1 MKRLARGVLLLA
13 LVPSLGGCS
22 LFAGL
27 TQSVGSLLAVAI
39 SLAAIAAPFVL
50 SYYLY
55 KK

>member
-1 MKRLARGVLLLA
+1 MKRLVRAAFLLA
-13 LVPSLGGCS
+13 LVPALGGCS

-39 SLAAIAAPFVL
+39 SLAVIAAPFVL